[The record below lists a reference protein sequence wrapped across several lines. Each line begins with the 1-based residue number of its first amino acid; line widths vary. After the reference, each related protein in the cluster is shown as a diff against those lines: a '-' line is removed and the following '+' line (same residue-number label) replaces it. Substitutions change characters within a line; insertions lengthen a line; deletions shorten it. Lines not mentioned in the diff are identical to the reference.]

1 MAYEETPVVNI
12 KNKAVT
18 EYANY
23 PFNSFCLFNGKY
35 FGAKGDGIFELTG
48 ADDNGTPI
56 NGSFTLPTIDAG
68 KGQQRIPR
76 DAWIAGRKGLME
88 FKAINDEGTG
98 YTYSTNVADVKAH
111 EERVKIG
118 RGIKG
123 RFFSFVLTNIS
134 GNAFDIS
141 VIRILVE
148 RLKRPR

>member
-1 MAYEETPVVNI
+1 
-12 KNKAVT
+12 
-18 EYANY
+18 
-23 PFNSFCLFNGKY
+23 
-35 FGAKGDGIFELTG
+35 
-48 ADDNGTPI
+48 
-56 NGSFTLPTIDAG
+56 
-68 KGQQRIPR
+68 
-76 DAWIAGRKGLME
+76 ME

-98 YTYSTNVADVKAH
+98 YTYSTNVSDVKAH

-134 GNAFDIS
+134 GSAFDIS